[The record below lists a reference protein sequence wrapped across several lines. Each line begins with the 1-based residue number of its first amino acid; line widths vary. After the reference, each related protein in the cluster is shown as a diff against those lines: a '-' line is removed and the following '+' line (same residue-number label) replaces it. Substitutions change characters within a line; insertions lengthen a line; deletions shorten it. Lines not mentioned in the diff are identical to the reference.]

1 MAFSNRLLLITL
13 FIFNALSASA
23 QYAELSVNAGSR
35 AQLSKAVE
43 QIYNFQPAAADATL
57 NTLSRANSNHPVIDL
72 VRAVNLY
79 WQWFPARTSKAQEQR
94 IRALLNSTS
103 KASEKWLAGSKGN
116 KNPEA
121 MYAYFS
127 AEALLAKLDNF
138 AHANFGAAGHA
149 KNAYPYIKRCTDYQ
163 QQYPD
168 FYMVSGLYNYYR
180 EEYPEIHP
188 FYKTVAWVMKHGD
201 KSLGLK
207 QLGMAAQQS
216 LFSKA
221 EAGFYLG
228 HLLLD
233 YEKKP
238 LAALPIL
245 QKTAQMYPDNLFLNA
260 KYADALL
267 VANQPART
275 LPIID
280 RLQASSDPV
289 YWLFGQL
296 YQARYDLQAGKLSEA
311 QTGAAAVLRANPTD
325 ETLLAWANV
334 VLARI
339 SHRQGQ
345 TKQAR
350 AYYKK
355 AIDLSEYPL
364 LRDEA
369 NAYLDS
375 H

>member
-1 MAFSNRLLLITL
+1 MLIFNRSFLFILLI
-13 FIFNALSASA
+13 LSPFVVSA
-23 QYAELSVNAGSR
+23 QYTELSANPASR
-35 AQLSKAVE
+35 VQLATAVE
-43 QIYNFQPAAADATL
+43 QIYNFQPVAAETTL
-57 NTLSRANSNHPVIDL
+57 ATLSRANPSHPVIEL
-72 VRAVNLY
+72 LQAVNLY
-79 WQWFPARTSKAQEQR
+79 WQWFPARSSKAQEQR
-94 IRALLNSTS
+94 IRALLNSASKTS
-103 KASEKWLAGSKGN
+103 GKWIGNSKGN

-138 AHANFGAAGHA
+138 DHANFGAAGHA
-149 KNAYPYIKRCTDYQ
+149 KNAYPYIKRCTEYQ

-201 KSLGLK
+201 KNLGIK
-207 QLGMAAQQS
+207 QLSVAAQQS

-228 HLLLD
+228 HILLD
-233 YEKKP
+233 YEKNP
-238 LAALPIL
+238 QAALPIL
-245 QKTAQMYPDNLFLNA
+245 QKTAATHPDNLFLNA

-267 VANQPART
+267 VANRPAQA
-275 LPIID
+275 LPIMA
-280 RLQASSDPV
+280 RLLASADPV
-289 YWLFGQL
+289 YRLFGQL
-296 YQARYDLQAGKLSEA
+296 YQARYDLLAGRLSEA
-311 QTGAAAVLRANPTD
+311 QTGAMAVLRARPTD

-334 VLARI
+334 VLAQI

-350 AYYKK
+350 AYYKT

-369 NAYLDS
+369 NAYLDG

>member
-1 MAFSNRLLLITL
+1 MSFFSRSFLLVLCIFSTL
-13 FIFNALSASA
+13 TASA
-23 QYAELSVNAGSR
+23 QYAELSTNPASR
-35 AQLSKAVE
+35 AQLATAVE
-43 QIYNFQPAAADATL
+43 QIYNFQPAAAETTL
-57 NTLSRANSNHPVIDL
+57 DVLSRANPNHPVLDL
-72 VRAVNLY
+72 LRAVNLY
-79 WQWFPARTSKAQEQR
+79 WQWYPARSSKVQEQR
-94 IRALLNSTS
+94 IRALLNRAS
-103 KASEKWLAGSKGN
+103 KASEKWIAGNKGS

-121 MYAYFS
+121 MYAYFF

-138 AHANFGAAGHA
+138 AHASIGAAGHA

-168 FYMVSGLYNYYR
+168 FYMVSGLFNYYR
-180 EEYPEIHP
+180 EEYPQIHP
-188 FYKTVAWVMKHGD
+188 FYKTVVWLMKSGN
-201 KSLGLK
+201 KELGMK

-228 HLLLD
+228 HIMLD

-238 LAALPIL
+238 QAALPIL
-245 QKTAQMYPDNLFLNA
+245 QKTAATYPDNLFLNA

-267 VANQPART
+267 VASHPAQA
-275 LPIID
+275 LPIMA
-280 RLQASSDPV
+280 RLQASTDPV
-289 YWLFGQL
+289 YRLFGQL
-296 YQARYDLQAGKLSEA
+296 YQARYDLQAGKLIEA
-311 QTGAAAVLRANPTD
+311 QTGAMAVLRANPTD
-325 ETLLAWANV
+325 ETLMAWANV

-339 SHRQGQ
+339 SDRQGQ
-345 TKQAR
+345 TKPSR
-350 AYYKK
+350 AYYKT

-369 NAYLDS
+369 NAYLES

>member
-1 MAFSNRLLLITL
+1 MPLFNRLLLIIL
-13 FIFNALSASA
+13 FIFSTLTTSA
-23 QYAELSVNAGSR
+23 QYAELSGNPASR
-35 AQLSKAVE
+35 AQLTTAVE
-43 QIYNFQPAAADATL
+43 QIYNFQPTTADATL
-57 NTLSRANSNHPVIDL
+57 AALGRTNPDHPVIEL
-72 VRAVNLY
+72 LQAVNLY
-79 WQWFPARTSKAQEQR
+79 WQWFPARTNKTQEQR
-94 IRALLNSTS
+94 IRALLQIAS
-103 KASEKWLAGSKGN
+103 KASEKWMAASKGN
-116 KNPEA
+116 QNPEA

-127 AEALLAKLDNF
+127 AQALLAKLDNF

-149 KNAYPYIKRCTDYQ
+149 KNAYPYIKRCNDYQ

-168 FYMVSGLYNYYR
+168 FYMVSGLYNYLR
-180 EEYPEIHP
+180 EKYPEIHP
-188 FYKTVAWVMKHGD
+188 FYKTVVWVMRSGNKE
-201 KSLGLK
+201 LGLK
-207 QLGMAAQQS
+207 QLGVAAQQS

-228 HLLLD
+228 HILLD

-245 QKTAQMYPDNLFLNA
+245 QQTAQMYPNNLYMNA

-267 VANQPART
+267 AADRPAQA
-275 LPIID
+275 LPIIA
-280 RLQASSDPV
+280 RLRASSDAT
-289 YWLFGQL
+289 YRLFGQL
-296 YQARYDLQAGKLSEA
+296 YQARYDLLAGKLTEA
-311 QTGAAAVLRANPTD
+311 QTGATAVLRANPTD

-339 SHRQGQ
+339 SQRQGQ
-345 TKQAR
+345 TKPAR
-350 AYYKK
+350 AYYKT